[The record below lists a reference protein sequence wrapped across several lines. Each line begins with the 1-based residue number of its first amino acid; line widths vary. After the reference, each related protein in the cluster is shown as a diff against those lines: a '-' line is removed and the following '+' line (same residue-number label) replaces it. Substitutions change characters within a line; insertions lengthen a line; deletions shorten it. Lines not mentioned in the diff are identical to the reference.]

1 MGDDFPTYPSVLKGR
16 LIERRPISGN
26 RNMFDGSESLDY
38 GELADEASLEDA
50 IFYETHTH
58 GFSVG

>member
-1 MGDDFPTYPSVLKGR
+1 
-16 LIERRPISGN
+16 
-26 RNMFDGSESLDY
+26 MFDGSESLDY